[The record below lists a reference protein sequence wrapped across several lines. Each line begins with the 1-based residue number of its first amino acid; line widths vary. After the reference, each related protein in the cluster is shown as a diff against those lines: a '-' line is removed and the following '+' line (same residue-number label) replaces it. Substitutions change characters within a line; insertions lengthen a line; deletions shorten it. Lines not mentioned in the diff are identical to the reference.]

1 MNDEEHIGRFIK
13 IYLKNGHIFH
23 GSVIFWSDEIVKLK
37 SVQNEIIVI
46 KDAKDISAYIFI
58 QKANGEF
65 LLDNNIIKKTNE
77 RIKENETKEDR
88 TKEDRTKEDRT
99 EEDKRKLDEM
109 KDDLEIKKINKIKDL
124 IPLYNLRAEAERQ
137 AAKAKLK
144 TSTVTTSLVE
154 YGDPI
159 SILRTFKND
168 TSK

>member
-1 MNDEEHIGRFIK
+1 MNDEEYIGRFIK

-65 LLDNNIIKKTNE
+65 LLDNNIIKNTNE
-77 RIKENETKEDR
+77 RIKENE
-88 TKEDRTKEDRT
+88 TKEDRT

-124 IPLYNLRAEAERQ
+124 IPLYNLKAEAERQ
-137 AAKAKLK
+137 AAKTKLN
-144 TSTVTTSLVE
+144 TSTITTPLVE

-159 SILRTFKND
+159 SILRTFKDD

>member
-46 KDAKDISAYIFI
+46 KDTKDISAYIFI

-65 LLDNNIIKKTNE
+65 LLDNNIIKNTNE
-77 RIKENETKEDR
+77 RIKENEMKED
-88 TKEDRTKEDRT
+88 KV
-99 EEDKRKLDEM
+99 EEDKVEEDKVEEDKVKE
-109 KDDLEIKKINKIKDL
+109 DLELKKIKRIKDL

-159 SILRTFKND
+159 SILRTFKDD